1 MRRDENGKL
10 IPDVPIEFLEDP
22 DALLLT
28 IDAAKFLGTTQRYL
42 SKLRST
48 GGGPEFVR
56 ISPKKCG
63 YTRRALVDWVKKRA
77 YRSTSHETVKLKA
90 VPFSRS

>member
-1 MRRDENGKL
+1 MKRDEAGKI
-10 IPDVPIEFLEDP
+10 IPDEPIEFIEDP

-28 IDAAKFLGTTQRYL
+28 LDAAKFLGTTQRYL
-42 SKLRST
+42 SKLRSV

-63 YTRRALVDWVKKRA
+63 YSRRALVEWVKKKSF
-77 YRSTSHETVKLKA
+77 RSTSHESVKLKA